1 MIYLWGECFYRQRHI
16 YYPLYI
22 LYIIFA
28 RQLSCLTR
36 QMMSGDAACQCGVRV
51 SRDDFNQIA
60 TVIMTCKACT
70 NSSEI
75 GLIPLLN
82 MFFSRKKCGHID
94 CHKTQ
99 LWIINVFQTL
109 LLYNGFNLEIT
120 NVRYAGRCHQERRRV
135 SVKYNVL
142 SQSLISWCINL
153 TYYAV
158 VAGGGLSQ
166 PRCFGTSWYCNI
178 L

>member
-120 NVRYAGRCHQERRRV
+120 NVRYAACQSREEESISEVQCSVSIINQLVYKSDILRCCCWRGV
-135 SVKYNVL
+135 VTTSV
-142 SQSLISWCINL
+142 
-153 TYYAV
+153 
-158 VAGGGLSQ
+158 
-166 PRCFGTSWYCNI
+166 PRHIMI